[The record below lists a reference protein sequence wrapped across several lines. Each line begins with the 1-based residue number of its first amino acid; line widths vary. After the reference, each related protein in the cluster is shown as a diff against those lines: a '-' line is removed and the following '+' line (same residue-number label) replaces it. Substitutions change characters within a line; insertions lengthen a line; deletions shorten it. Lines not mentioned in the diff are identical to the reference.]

1 MEAFELIK
9 GVENIRKMM
18 KISERKGYGTHKVR
32 TGPYEER
39 STQSSNELLKIKMT
53 G

>member
-1 MEAFELIK
+1 MGAFELIK

-18 KISERKGYGTHKVR
+18 KISEIKGPRTRKVR

-39 STQSSNELLKIKMT
+39 STQLK
-53 G
+53 